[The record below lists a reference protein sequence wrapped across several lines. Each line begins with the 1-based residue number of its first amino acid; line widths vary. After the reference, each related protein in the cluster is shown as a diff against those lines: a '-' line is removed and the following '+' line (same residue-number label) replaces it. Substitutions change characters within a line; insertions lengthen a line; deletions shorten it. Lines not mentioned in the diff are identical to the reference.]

1 VVGYTASL
9 NFAEMD
15 NSISAQMILSGISI
29 EEPYLQSRLEI
40 MVKEE
45 MRGLRHGK
53 IPIDDSFLMGTTD
66 STGSLKPNE
75 VCVILQV
82 FNNAC

>member
-1 VVGYTASL
+1 
-9 NFAEMD
+9 MD

-40 MVKEE
+40 MAKEE

-53 IPIDDSFLMGTTD
+53 IPIDDSFFLMGTTD
-66 STGSLKPNE
+66 PTGSLKSNE
-75 VCVILQV
+75 VYVIL
-82 FNNAC
+82 